1 MSLIGIEF
9 QTLKLG
15 ANYSPQL
22 SEFIVTEVMDF
33 CDQSANYTLRIL
45 GKRCFAIALIIHGA
59 VAHCLSVIAI
69 GEFDEIYCFIL
80 LAEGKEEIQVP
91 LGKFSIS
98 EDETTSSA
106 ETFLLNY
113 MQMKELRLI
122 L

>member
-1 MSLIGIEF
+1 
-9 QTLKLG
+9 
-15 ANYSPQL
+15 
-22 SEFIVTEVMDF
+22 MDF

-45 GKRCFAIALIIHGA
+45 GKRRFAIAFIICGA
-59 VAHCLSVIAI
+59 VVLRKRCIKI
-69 GEFDEIYCFIL
+69 GKFDEIRCFIL
-80 LAEGKEEIQVP
+80 FAEGKEEIQVP

-98 EDETTSSA
+98 EDETTSPA